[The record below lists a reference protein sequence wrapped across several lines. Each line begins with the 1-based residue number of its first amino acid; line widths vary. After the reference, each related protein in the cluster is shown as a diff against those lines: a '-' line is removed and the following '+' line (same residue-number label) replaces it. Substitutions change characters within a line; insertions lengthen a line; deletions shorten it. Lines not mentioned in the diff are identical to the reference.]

1 MLKTLQTVGMKKLKL
16 GVKSSYVVFHI
27 DNKMFYYQEVVL
39 KEDLSKVSVTI
50 HDNLILLLSFCFS
63 RMC

>member
-27 DNKMFYYQEVVL
+27 SNKMFHYQEVVL
-39 KEDLSKVSVTI
+39 KEDLAKMNVTI
-50 HDNLILLLSFCFS
+50 HNNLILLLSI
-63 RMC
+63 